1 MITFLTAGESHG
13 PKLTGIIEG
22 IPAGFSLNIA
32 ALNND
37 LARRQQGFGR
47 GGRMK
52 IEKDQVSITAG
63 YQNNLT
69 TGAPIAIEINNIDYK
84 NWQDRNITPM
94 SIPRPGHGD
103 YVGALKYDH
112 HDLRVSLE
120 RSSARETAMR
130 TAVGSICKQILGN
143 FGIKILGYTT
153 RIGHISFDTSKA
165 FDKDYEEFYENSLQN
180 EFAFADLSQIENIKN
195 HINQVMHQKDTL
207 GGIFEIIGINIPP
220 GLGSYVHY
228 EHKLDGQLA
237 QAMLSIPAMKAFEIG
252 EGIKNACLM
261 GTQVHDEFKLDDQG
275 QINRLSNRAGGL
287 EAGVTNG
294 MPLVVK
300 VYMKPI
306 STTLKPLQ
314 SIDLANK
321 QAAYTVYER
330 SDFCA
335 VQRAVVIGEAMMS
348 FVLLKALIK
357 KLGGDSKSSMLK
369 HFSLMHKGHISDFYL
384 SNAAWRFDYA
394 DK

>member
-84 NWQDRNITPM
+84 NWQDKNITPM

-130 TAVGSICKQILGN
+130 TAVGSICKQILGD

-153 RIGHISFDTSKA
+153 RIGHISFDTTKA
-165 FDKDYEEFYENSLQN
+165 SDKDYAQFYENSLQN
-180 EFAFADLSQIENIKN
+180 EFAFADLTQVENIKN

-207 GGIFEIIGINIPP
+207 GGIFEIIGINVPP
-220 GLGSYVHY
+220 ALGSYVHY

-252 EGIKNACLM
+252 EGIKNASLM
-261 GTQVHDEFKLDDQG
+261 GTQVHDEFKLDEQG
-275 QINRLSNRAGGL
+275 QISRLSNRAGGL

-306 STTLKPLQ
+306 STTLKSLQ

-321 QAAYTVYER
+321 QQAATVYER

-357 KLGGDSKSSMLK
+357 KLGGDSKSAMLK
-369 HFSLMHKGHISDFYL
+369 HFSLMHKGHIADFSL
-384 SNAAWRFDYA
+384 KNTAWRFDYA